1 MFSMD
6 VSSPSRPLLG
16 TYRTDPGGGSRA
28 AWTHESVTVTGTPD
42 TFRRL
47 QLDFHRE
54 AAHRYDSW
62 AGGANVRAAE
72 RLASFA
78 DVQAHERVVDIGCGT
93 GLVSRALGIGGS
105 NLDHMAVDLS
115 PDMITYARAQ
125 APGQRG
131 IQYSVMDAHDLV
143 FNDSMFDIAFLGQSL
158 GYFEDPWQAFA
169 EIRRVL
175 KPHGRI
181 AVSCRCRSLS
191 TPAQGVFFERLER
204 LAIRRARTPA
214 HHALF
219 GEPWVLTNMLEM
231 AGFTD
236 IRVTQLLV
244 GVRADDVH
252 EWTEMM
258 EWSGPWP
265 HAMIGLLS
273 PGARATFEEE
283 LDRTMHRLGEGDYAF
298 HGAFTLA
305 TGRLRDQSPAQP
317 PSESEPEETADV
329 SAVRSS
335 LYASD
340 SEPAFSSP

>member
-1 MFSMD
+1 M
-6 VSSPSRPLLG
+6 G
-16 TYRTDPGGGSRA
+16 
-28 AWTHESVTVTGTPD
+28 
-42 TFRRL
+42 
-47 QLDFHRE
+47 
-54 AAHRYDSW
+54 
-62 AGGANVRAAE
+62 
-72 RLASFA
+72 
-78 DVQAHERVVDIGCGT
+78 
-93 GLVSRALGIGGS
+93 
-105 NLDHMAVDLS
+105 VDLS
-115 PDMITYARAQ
+115 PDMIAMARCQ
-125 APGQRG
+125 AEGAAG
-131 IQYSVMDAHDLV
+131 IQCRSMDAHHLV
-143 FNDSMFDIAFLGQSL
+143 FNDGMFDVAILGQSL
-158 GYFEDPWQAFA
+158 AYLEDPWQAFA

-175 KPHGRI
+175 RPGGRI

-219 GEPWVLTNMLEM
+219 GEPWVLGGMLEM
-231 AGFTD
+231 AGFAD

-244 GVRADDVH
+244 GVRAADVH

-305 TGRLRDQSPAQP
+305 TGRLRDPSPAQP
-317 PSESEPEETADV
+317 LLSPHPRRRRTSPRCARRRTHRA
-329 SAVRSS
+329 RSPRS
-335 LYASD
+335 RL
-340 SEPAFSSP
+340 P

>member
-1 MFSMD
+1 MC
-6 VSSPSRPLLG
+6 PLLLVRCSAHILLIPRHLRE
-16 TYRTDPGGGSRA
+16 TNSPTN
-28 AWTHESVTVTGTPD
+28 SVTISSTTD

-47 QLDFHRE
+47 QLEFYRD

-62 AGGANVRAAE
+62 AGGANIRAAE
-72 RLASFA
+72 RLAAFA
-78 DVQAHERVVDIGCGT
+78 DVQPHERVIDIGCGT
-93 GLVSRALGIGGS
+93 GLVSRALGIGTS
-105 NLDHMAVDLS
+105 TLEHMGIDLS
-115 PDMITYARAQ
+115 PDMITAARRKSD
-125 APGQRG
+125 GSRG
-131 IQYSVMDAHDLV
+131 IQFTVMDAHHLV
-143 FNDSMFDIAFLGQSL
+143 FNDDMFDVAILGQSL
-158 GYFEDPWQAFA
+158 AYLEDPWQAFA

-175 KPHGRI
+175 RPGGRI

-219 GEPWVLTNMLEM
+219 GEPWVLSDMLEM
-231 AGFTD
+231 AGFTE
-236 IRVTQLLV
+236 IQGTQLLV
-244 GVRADDVH
+244 GVRAADVH

-273 PGARATFEEE
+273 PAARATFEEE

-305 TGRLRDQSPAQP
+305 TGRLGDRSPAQP
-317 PSESEPEETADV
+317 SSKSTPEETLEV

-340 SEPAFSSP
+340 SEPAFSAP

>member
-1 MFSMD
+1 MCPLLLVRCSAHILLILAA
-6 VSSPSRPLLG
+6 PSRAVP
-16 TYRTDPGGGSRA
+16 TYD
-28 AWTHESVTVTGTPD
+28 SVTAVGTPD
-42 TFRRL
+42 TFRQL
-47 QLDFHRE
+47 QLDFYRE

-72 RLASFA
+72 RLAAFA
-78 DVQAHERVVDIGCGT
+78 DVQPDERVIDIGCGT
-93 GLVSRALGIGGS
+93 GLVSRSLGLGGS
-105 NLDHMAVDLS
+105 TARPHGDRSLSRHDHLRS
-115 PDMITYARAQ
+115 RAGERC
-125 APGQRG
+125 AGSVH
-131 IQYSVMDAHDLV
+131 YSVMDAHDLV
-143 FNDSMFDIAFLGQSL
+143 FNDDMFDVAMLGQSL
-158 GYFEDPWQAFA
+158 ACLEDPWRAFS

-175 KPHGRI
+175 KPSGRI
-181 AVSCRCRSLS
+181 AVSCRCAACRHPRRKCSS
-191 TPAQGVFFERLER
+191 SGSNGSPSGVRGR
-204 LAIRRARTPA
+204 PS

-231 AGFTD
+231 AGFAD

-244 GVRADDVH
+244 GVRAADVH

-258 EWSGPWP
+258 RWSGPWP

-273 PGARATFEEE
+273 PGARTTFEEE

-317 PSESEPEETADV
+317 TSESEPEETPDV

-340 SEPAFSSP
+340 SEPPSSP

>member
-1 MFSMD
+1 MT
-6 VSSPSRPLLG
+6 VSG
-16 TYRTDPGGGSRA
+16 RA
-28 AWTHESVTVTGTPD
+28 D
-42 TFRRL
+42 TFRQL
-47 QLDFHRE
+47 QLDFHRD

-72 RLASFA
+72 RLSAFA
-78 DVQAHERVVDIGCGT
+78 AVQPDERVIDIGCGT
-93 GLVSRALGIGGS
+93 GLVIRSMGIGTS
-105 NLDHMAVDLS
+105 TLDHMAVDLS
-115 PDMITYARAQ
+115 PDMICHARLAG
-125 APGQRG
+125 ADEPGV
-131 IQYSVMDAHDLV
+131 QYSVMDAHHLV
-143 FNDSMFDIAFLGQSL
+143 FNDDMFDLAILGQSL
-158 GYFEDPWQAFA
+158 AYFEDPWQAFS

-175 KPHGRI
+175 RPNGRI

-204 LAIRRARTPA
+204 LAIRRARTPS

-219 GEPWVLTNMLEM
+219 GEPWVLTEMLEM

-244 GVRADDVH
+244 GVRASDVH

-273 PGARATFEEE
+273 TGARATFEEE
-283 LDRTMHRLGEGDYAF
+283 LDRIMHRLGEGDYAF

-305 TGRLRDQSPAQP
+305 TGRLRDQSPG
-317 PSESEPEETADV
+317 
-329 SAVRSS
+329 SA
-335 LYASD
+335 L
-340 SEPAFSSP
+340 F

>member
-1 MFSMD
+1 
-6 VSSPSRPLLG
+6 
-16 TYRTDPGGGSRA
+16 
-28 AWTHESVTVTGTPD
+28 VTVARASD
-42 TFRRL
+42 TFRQL
-47 QLDFHRE
+47 QLDFYRE

-72 RLASFA
+72 RLAAFA
-78 DVQAHERVVDIGCGT
+78 AVRPHERVLDIGCGT
-93 GLVSRALGIGGS
+93 GLVSRSLGLGGS
-105 NLDHMAVDLS
+105 DLDHIAVDLS
-115 PDMITYARAQ
+115 PDMVTHAREQ
-125 APGQRG
+125 ASGGRG
-131 IQYSVMDAHDLV
+131 VDYLVMDAHHLV
-143 FNDSMFDIAFLGQSL
+143 FNDAMFDVAVLGQSL
-158 GYFEDPWQAFA
+158 ACLEDPWQAFS

-175 KPHGRI
+175 RPNGRI

-191 TPAQGVFFERLER
+191 TPAQGVFFERLEH
-204 LAIRRARTPA
+204 LAIRRARTPS

-219 GEPWVLTNMLEM
+219 GEPWVLTTMLEM

-236 IRVTQLLV
+236 ILITQLLV

-258 EWSGPWP
+258 RWSGPWP
-265 HAMIGLLS
+265 HAMLGLLS

-317 PSESEPEETADV
+317 STESAPEETPEV
-329 SAVRSS
+329 SAARSS
-335 LYASD
+335 LSASG
-340 SEPAFSSP
+340 SEPPPVSA

>member
-1 MFSMD
+1 
-6 VSSPSRPLLG
+6 VR
-16 TYRTDPGGGSRA
+16 
-28 AWTHESVTVTGTPD
+28 HSVTVTGTPD
-42 TFRRL
+42 TFRQL
-47 QLDFHRE
+47 QLDFYRE
-54 AAHRYDSW
+54 AAPRYDSW

-72 RLASFA
+72 RLAAFA
-78 DVQAHERVVDIGCGT
+78 GVQPHERVIDIGCGT
-93 GLVSRALGIGGS
+93 GLVIRSLGIGGS
-105 NLDHMAVDLS
+105 TLDHMAVDLS
-115 PDMITYARAQ
+115 PDMITYAREQ
-125 APGQRG
+125 ASGARG
-131 IQYSVMDAHDLV
+131 VHYTVMDAHDLV
-143 FNDSMFDIAFLGQSL
+143 FNDGMFDVAILGQSL
-158 GYFEDPWQAFA
+158 ACLEDPWLAFA

-175 KPHGRI
+175 RPNGRI

-204 LAIRRARTPA
+204 LAIRRARTPS

-219 GEPWVLTNMLEM
+219 GEPWVLTNMLEI
-231 AGFTD
+231 AGFAD

-244 GVRADDVH
+244 GVRAADVH

-258 EWSGPWP
+258 QWSGPWP
-265 HAMIGLLS
+265 HAMIRLLS

-317 PSESEPEETADV
+317 TSESEPAETADV

-335 LYASD
+335 LFASD
-340 SEPAFSSP
+340 SGPAFSSP

>member
-1 MFSMD
+1 
-6 VSSPSRPLLG
+6 
-16 TYRTDPGGGSRA
+16 
-28 AWTHESVTVTGTPD
+28 VTLTGTSD
-42 TFRRL
+42 TFRQL
-47 QLDFHRE
+47 QLDFYRE
-54 AAHRYDSW
+54 AVHRYDSW

-72 RLASFA
+72 RLAAFA
-78 DVQAHERVVDIGCGT
+78 DVQAHERVIDIGCGT
-93 GLVSRALGIGGS
+93 GLVSRSLELLGS
-105 NLDHMAVDLS
+105 DLHHMGVDLS
-115 PDMITYARAQ
+115 PDMVTYARKQ
-125 APGQRG
+125 ANGERG
-131 IQYSVMDAHDLV
+131 VDYAVMDAQQLV
-143 FNDSMFDIAFLGQSL
+143 FNDDMFDVAFLGQSL
-158 GYFEDPWQAFA
+158 AYLEDPWQAFS

-175 KPHGRI
+175 RPNGRI

-219 GEPWVLTNMLEM
+219 GEPWVLANMLEM
-231 AGFTD
+231 AGFAD

-244 GVRADDVH
+244 GVRAGDVH

-258 EWSGPWP
+258 RWSGPWP

-273 PGARATFEEE
+273 PGARTTFEEE

-317 PSESEPEETADV
+317 SSESEPEETADV

>member
-1 MFSMD
+1 M
-6 VSSPSRPLLG
+6 
-16 TYRTDPGGGSRA
+16 
-28 AWTHESVTVTGTPD
+28 PD
-42 TFRRL
+42 TFRQL
-47 QLDFHRE
+47 QLDFYRE

-72 RLASFA
+72 RLAVFA
-78 DVQAHERVVDIGCGT
+78 DVQAHERVIDIGCGT
-93 GLVSRALGIGGS
+93 GLVSRSLGLGGS
-105 NLDHMAVDLS
+105 DLHHMGVDLS
-115 PDMITYARAQ
+115 PDMVAYARKQ
-125 APGQRG
+125 ANGEHG
-131 IQYSVMDAHDLV
+131 VDYSVMDAHQLV
-143 FNDSMFDIAFLGQSL
+143 FNDGMFDVAILGQSL
-158 GYFEDPWQAFA
+158 ACLEDPWQAFS
-169 EIRRVL
+169 EIHRVL
-175 KPHGRI
+175 RPNGRI

-219 GEPWVLTNMLEM
+219 GEPWVLAHMLEM
-231 AGFTD
+231 AGFAD

-244 GVRADDVH
+244 GVRAGDVH

-258 EWSGPWP
+258 QWSGPWP
-265 HAMIGLLS
+265 HAMIGLLR
-273 PGARATFEEE
+273 PGARTTFEEE

-340 SEPAFSSP
+340 SEPVFSSP

>member
-1 MFSMD
+1 
-6 VSSPSRPLLG
+6 
-16 TYRTDPGGGSRA
+16 
-28 AWTHESVTVTGTPD
+28 VTLAGTPD
-42 TFRRL
+42 TFRQL
-47 QLDFHRE
+47 QLDFYRE
-54 AAHRYDSW
+54 SAHRYDEW

-72 RLASFA
+72 RLAAFV
-78 DVQAHERVVDIGCGT
+78 DLQPDERVIDIGCGT
-93 GLVSRALGIGGS
+93 GLVSKSLGIS
-105 NLDHMAVDLS
+105 NSTLDHMAVDLS
-115 PDMITYARAQ
+115 PDMIANAREHEAG
-125 APGQRG
+125 ARG
-131 IQYSVMDAHDLV
+131 IHYSVMDAHHLV
-143 FNDSMFDIAFLGQSL
+143 FNDAMFDVAILGQSL
-158 GYFEDPWQAFA
+158 AYLEDPWQAFA
-169 EIRRVL
+169 EVRRVL
-175 KPHGRI
+175 RPSGRI

-204 LAIRRARTPA
+204 LAIRRARTPS

-236 IRVTQLLV
+236 LRVTQLLV
-244 GVRADDVH
+244 GVRANDVH

-258 EWSGPWP
+258 QWSGPWP

-317 PSESEPEETADV
+317 SSESAPEETPDV

-340 SEPAFSSP
+340 SERALSSP

>member
-1 MFSMD
+1 MEHAHD
-6 VSSPSRPLLG
+6 
-16 TYRTDPGGGSRA
+16 
-28 AWTHESVTVTGTPD
+28 SVALAGIPD
-42 TFRRL
+42 TFRQL
-47 QLDFHRE
+47 QLDFYRE
-54 AAHRYDSW
+54 SAHQYDSW

-72 RLASFA
+72 RLAAFA
-78 DVQAHERVVDIGCGT
+78 GVQPDERVIDVGCGT
-93 GLVSRALGIGGS
+93 GLVIRALGVGGS
-105 NLDHMAVDLS
+105 TLDHMAVDLS
-115 PDMITYARAQ
+115 PDMITTARSHTA
-125 APGQRG
+125 GERG
-131 IQYSVMDAHDLV
+131 IHYSVMDAHHLV
-143 FNDSMFDIAFLGQSL
+143 FNDAMFDVATLGQSL
-158 GYFEDPWQAFA
+158 AYFEDPWQAFK

-175 KPHGRI
+175 KPGGRI

-191 TPAQGVFFERLER
+191 TPAQEVFFERLER
-204 LAIRRARTPA
+204 LAIRRARTPS
-214 HHALF
+214 HHSLF
-219 GEPWVLTNMLEM
+219 GEPWVLTNMLDM
-231 AGFTD
+231 AGFAD

-244 GVRADDVH
+244 GVRASDVH

-317 PSESEPEETADV
+317 TSESEPEETADV
-329 SAVRSS
+329 SAARSS

-340 SEPAFSSP
+340 SEPALSSP

>member
-1 MFSMD
+1 M
-6 VSSPSRPLLG
+6 
-16 TYRTDPGGGSRA
+16 
-28 AWTHESVTVTGTPD
+28 TVTGVAD

-47 QLDFHRE
+47 QLDFYRE
-54 AAHRYDSW
+54 AADRYDAW

-72 RLASFA
+72 RLAAFV
-78 DVQAHERVVDIGCGT
+78 DVQSHERVIDIGCGT
-93 GLVSRALGIGGS
+93 GLVSRAVGIGGS
-105 NLDHMAVDLS
+105 TLDHMAIDLS
-115 PDMITYARAQ
+115 PDMIARARAHSPDQ
-125 APGQRG
+125 HG
-131 IQYSVMDAHDLV
+131 IRYSVMDAHQLV
-143 FNDSMFDIAFLGQSL
+143 FNDAMFDVAVLGQSL
-158 GYFEDPWQAFA
+158 GYLEDPWQALA
-169 EIRRVL
+169 EVRRVL
-175 KPHGRI
+175 QPNGRI

-219 GEPWVLTNMLEM
+219 GEPWVLTTMLEM

-244 GVRADDVH
+244 GVRANDVH

-283 LDRTMHRLGEGDYAF
+283 LDRSMHRLGEGDYAF

-317 PSESEPEETADV
+317 SSESEPEETADV
-329 SAVRSS
+329 SAGRSS

-340 SEPAFSSP
+340 SEPASSSP